1 MMVPEGKIKKEM
13 TSNFCLI
20 TLTQRYLVFIES
32 SKNSIIFQNFVT
44 EIVTVSKCNIDPLT
58 QVKFNPERIL

>member
-20 TLTQRYLVFIES
+20 TLTQRYLVFIVS
-32 SKNSIIFQNFVT
+32 FKNSIIFQNFVT
-44 EIVTVSKCNIDPLT
+44 EMVTVSKCNIDRLT
-58 QVKFNPERIL
+58 QVKFNPEQD

>member
-1 MMVPEGKIKKEM
+1 MMVPEGKIKKQT

-32 SKNSIIFQNFVT
+32 FKNSIMFQTFVT
-44 EIVTVSKCNIDPLT
+44 EMVTVSKCNIDPLT
-58 QVKFNPERIL
+58 QAKFNPEQD

>member
-1 MMVPEGKIKKEM
+1 MMVPKGKIKKEM

-32 SKNSIIFQNFVT
+32 FKNSIIFQNFVT
-44 EIVTVSKCNIDPLT
+44 EIVTVSKYNIDPLT

>member
-32 SKNSIIFQNFVT
+32 FKNSIIFQNFVT
-44 EIVTVSKCNIDPLT
+44 EIVTVSKYNIDPLT

>member
-13 TSNFCLI
+13 PSNFCLI

-32 SKNSIIFQNFVT
+32 FKNSIIFQNFVT

-58 QVKFNPERIL
+58 QVKFNPEQD